1 MSSTIVACLT
11 APAKSPPTNVVVLRG
26 RRPGQPAKRTE
37 PASREAQRVAA
48 AILEV
53 LAGVRTPTDAAAALD
68 IGIPRYYL
76 WEQRAV
82 AGLVAAC
89 EPRPVGKTPSS
100 RHQIAVLEKE
110 ITRLKQDCARQQA
123 LVRAAQRTI
132 GLAPPPMPKPTTKT
146 TGKAGDRVAGK
157 KPRKRRPVVRALK
170 AAAALRTTPVME
182 SPVPASP
189 SGVSAPE
196 VLQQSDLSSPLSP
209 TTSAH
214 AAGG

>member
-1 MSSTIVACLT
+1 MTSTIVACLT
-11 APAKSPPTNVVVLRG
+11 APAKPQPTKVVVLRG
-26 RRPGQPAKRTE
+26 RRPGRPAERTE

-53 LAGVRTPTDAAAALD
+53 LAGVRTPTDAAAVLG
-68 IGIPRYYL
+68 IGVPRYYL

-89 EPRPVGKTPSS
+89 EPRPVGKTPGF

-110 ITRLKQDCARQQA
+110 ITRLKQNCARQQA

-132 GLAPPPMPKPTTKT
+132 GLAPPPMPKSTTKA

-170 AAAALRTTPVME
+170 AAAALRAAVVTE
-182 SPVPASP
+182 SPVSASV
-189 SGVSAPE
+189 SGVSASE

-209 TTSAH
+209 TTSLH